1 MDLHIERKMKMFQQV
16 IHGFKLS
23 NTASKNN
30 MDPWNDKAI
39 SIKKNQIKYVLF
51 KIQLAVFVF
60 YLKHGSLF

>member
-16 IHGFKLS
+16 IYGFKLS
-23 NTASKNN
+23 NTASKN
-30 MDPWNDKAI
+30 MDPCNDKAI

>member
-16 IHGFKLS
+16 IDDFKLS

-30 MDPWNDKAI
+30 MDPCNDKAI
-39 SIKKNQIKYVLF
+39 SIKGNQIKYVLF
-51 KIQLAVFVF
+51 KTQLAVFVF